1 MIKHTQRTPPFALQF
16 VLLRC
21 DLRAYWNPTDSGMNS
36 FMSCC
41 TGTRLQTCPERDAST
56 EWRNP
61 LLPAQVS
68 WKCFKIGMRDQT
80 VAQKGRFL
88 PVIALYGWEGEHVS
102 VEGSVRRAAP
112 CGNASHSQQSKY
124 HAFNRKARQLWLM
137 SYLCRRGE
145 TSNRTAED
153 GQLRTAS
160 CESRDQQSTPK
171 CVCVCFLFF
180 FSLYTNKGQ
189 PHSDHPFLH

>member
-21 DLRAYWNPTDSGMNS
+21 DLSAYWNPTDSGMNS
-36 FMSCC
+36 FMNCC

-112 CGNASHSQQSKY
+112 RRAGTPVTANRANITHLTAKRDNFDWCPTCAGEERRATGQQRMASFKPRPASPASP
-124 HAFNRKARQLWLM
+124 
-137 SYLCRRGE
+137 E
-145 TSNRTAED
+145 TSS
-153 GQLRTAS
+153 QLQSAS
-160 CESRDQQSTPK
+160 
-171 CVCVCFLFF
+171 VCVFCFF
-180 FSLYTNKGQ
+180 FSIHQ
-189 PHSDHPFLH
+189 